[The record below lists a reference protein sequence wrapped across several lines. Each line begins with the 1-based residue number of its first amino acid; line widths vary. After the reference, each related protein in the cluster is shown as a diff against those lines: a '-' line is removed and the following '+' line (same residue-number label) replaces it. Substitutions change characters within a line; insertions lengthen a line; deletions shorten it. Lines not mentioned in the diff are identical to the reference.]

1 MSRKNKSRRV
11 QILKITY
18 SFVYIMKDKTQ
29 SLNLLIEESIKK
41 NWDSMALSDMG
52 GINYQYKDVAE
63 TIVKL
68 HIMFKAAGVK
78 KGDRVA
84 ICGKNSSNWVVV
96 LLACLTSG
104 VVAVPVLHEFKPDTV
119 MHLVNHSGANLLFV
133 DAAIL

>member
-1 MSRKNKSRRV
+1 
-11 QILKITY
+11 
-18 SFVYIMKDKTQ
+18 MKDKTQ

-119 MHLVNHSGANLLFV
+119 MHLVNHS
-133 DAAIL
+133 